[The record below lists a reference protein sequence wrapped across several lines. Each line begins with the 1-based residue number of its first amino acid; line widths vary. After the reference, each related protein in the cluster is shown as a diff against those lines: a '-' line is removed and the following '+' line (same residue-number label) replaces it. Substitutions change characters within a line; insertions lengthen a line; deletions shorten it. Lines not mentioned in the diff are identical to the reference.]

1 MPVSIAIDG
10 TASSGK
16 GTVADILAQKL
27 KIYHLDTG
35 AIYRTVAYACF
46 EDNVDYSNENEVK
59 RVIRKNKIETVFEDN
74 RQINKLNGVD
84 VQKKIRSQEI
94 SNISSII
101 STFVSVRE
109 FVTNIQL
116 NLAQNTSL
124 IIEGRDIG
132 TVVLPNANYKFFLT
146 ASPEIR
152 ARRRLI
158 QNNLPENEFE
168 NVLCSIIERDKRDIS
183 RENSPLRC
191 ADDAIKI
198 DTSNLN
204 AQQVADLMLSYIK

>member
-59 RVIRKNKIETVFEDN
+59 RVIRKNKIETVFENN

-109 FVTNIQL
+109 FATKIQL
-116 NLAQNTSL
+116 NLAKNTSL

-158 QNNLPENEFE
+158 QNNLPESEFE
-168 NVLCSIIERDKRDIS
+168 NVLCSIIERDQRDIS
-183 RENSPLRC
+183 RKNSPLRC

>member
-46 EDNVDYSNENEVK
+46 EDNVDYSNENEVR
-59 RVIRKNKIETVFEDN
+59 RVIRKNKIETVFENN

-109 FVTNIQL
+109 FVTKIQL
-116 NLAQNTSL
+116 NLAKNTSL

-158 QNNLPENEFE
+158 QNNLPESEFE
-168 NVLCSIIERDKRDIS
+168 NVLCSIIERDQRDIS
-183 RENSPLRC
+183 RKNSPLKC